1 MTVEQIVEIPA
12 DYQISLTLP
21 RSIPVGVKAR
31 IAISIPSMSAESKK
45 EPVSLQTVE
54 IEDVR
59 LSLRQEM
66 IKKGT
71 LEVTTA
77 SGDGWEAHVRE
88 RYAEL

>member
-1 MTVEQIVEIPA
+1 MTVEQIVEILA
-12 DYQISLTLP
+12 DYQISLQLP

-31 IAISIPSMSAESKK
+31 IAISIPSMNTETKK
-45 EPVSLQTVE
+45 DPVFSQTVK

-66 IKKGT
+66 IKQET
-71 LEVTTA
+71 LKVPVA

-88 RYAEL
+88 RYAES